1 MRRAFGADRARSR
14 RRGEEG
20 QAVVLAAVLLP
31 LFFAVIGLAIDG
43 GTVFAAR
50 RELQNTA
57 DAAARAGATQIDVR
71 AYRQSSGTTVA
82 LDPGLA
88 RQAAAAY
95 LATRPGITGTVA
107 ADTQTVV
114 VEVSQEIPL
123 GFMRLMG
130 LERAHVSAAAP
141 AEVRAGVE
149 RGG

>member
-1 MRRAFGADRARSR
+1 MKAAAKRTARK

-31 LFFAVIGLAIDG
+31 LFFAIIGLAIDG

-57 DAAARAGATQIDVR
+57 DAAARAGATQVDVR
-71 AYRQSSGTTVA
+71 AYRQSSGATIA

-95 LATRPGITGTVA
+95 LTARPGITGTVA
-107 ADTQTVV
+107 ADTRSVV
-114 VEVSQEIPL
+114 VEVTQEIPL
-123 GFMRLMG
+123 GFLRLAG
-130 LERAHVSAAAP
+130 IERARVTASAP
-141 AEVRAGVE
+141 AEVRSGVE
-149 RGG
+149 RGS